1 MAQGQDLEVQR
12 DSGAHQPAERQEQP
26 NQHGWH
32 REESLSVTAGKF
44 NGANE
49 YGLYSR
55 HSSRQWRYTFSPL
68 PPLSAKIP
76 YVIQVRQDEGAS

>member
-55 HSSRQWRYTFSPL
+55 HRVGGSAGLTSRIIRSFQAFKSSAVMHSNVKR
-68 PPLSAKIP
+68 
-76 YVIQVRQDEGAS
+76 